1 MKLNDLR
8 DNDGARK
15 GRMRV
20 GRGIGSGKGKTAGRG
35 QKGAKARSGVSV
47 NGFEGGQMPL
57 HMRIPKRGFNNIFAK
72 DYAEVNLGLVQ
83 KAIDAGK
90 LDAGAVIDHAAL
102 KAAGLARGGKDGV
115 RLLGKGE
122 LTATFDQAS
131 KRLTWKG
138 NYSGLSGPA
147 TAAHFHAAEKG
158 KNGGVAVPIAPAASP
173 MEGSAT
179 LTDQQA
185 ADLLAGRW
193 YVNIHTEANKAGE
206 LRGQM
211 TR

>member
-1 MKLNDLR
+1 MKLNDIR

-72 DYAEVNLGLVQ
+72 DFAEVNLGLVQ
-83 KAIDAGK
+83 KAIDLGK
-90 LDAGAVIDHAAL
+90 LDAKATIDHAAL

-115 RLLGKGE
+115 RLLAKGE
-122 LTATFDQAS
+122 FSAKATFAVAGVS
-131 KRLTWKG
+131 KGAL
-138 NYSGLSGPA
+138 
-147 TAAHFHAAEKG
+147 AAVEKA
-158 KNGGVAVPIAPAASP
+158 GGSVELPAAQPS
-173 MEGSAT
+173 EHEKKTA
-179 LTDQQA
+179 
-185 ADLLAGRW
+185 RRE
-193 YVNIHTEANKAGE
+193 VNKAAKAA
-206 LRGQM
+206 R
-211 TR
+211 